1 MNKKRS
7 FYEYI
12 KKTPDFSH
20 PGFQQVLVEK
30 VKSKVKISRTVKKEV
45 N

>member
-7 FYEYI
+7 FYEGK
-12 KKTPDFSH
+12 KKTPDFGY
-20 PGFQQVLVEK
+20 PGFSSVLVEK
-30 VKSKVKISRTVKKEV
+30 VKSKVKISLSNRKEV